1 MFCRHVALTSA
12 LLTFALLVAAEPAR
26 GQDSKD
32 APAKAEPVNIKV
44 TLPHAK
50 AQLSIQ
56 GQATRQTG
64 MERTFISPP
73 LEPGREYEYTLVA
86 VWEPNNYT
94 KITRKKM
101 LKVKAAQN
109 VDVDFRKKD
118 EGKEDDILVRWVPT
132 PPDIVDEM
140 CKLGK
145 IDKDDTVFDLGCGD
159 GIMVIRAVKNF
170 GAKKGV
176 GVDID
181 PNKVK
186 DAKAAAKAAGVSD
199 RLEFREGDVLK
210 PIDGLADATAILLYM
225 GDDLNNALKPL
236 LLKTLKPGTRIV
248 SHRFKMGDWK
258 PDKSITVRGNDGDEY
273 LLHLWTVPEKK
284 AE

>member
-1 MFCRHVALTSA
+1 MFRRSVTLTCAFLGVALLA
-12 LLTFALLVAAEPAR
+12 VADPVR
-26 GQDSKD
+26 GQDKD
-32 APAKAEPVNIKV
+32 APKAEAVNIKV

-50 AQLSIQ
+50 AKLTIQ
-56 GQATRQTG
+56 GQPTRQTG
-64 MERTFISPP
+64 IERTFVSPP

-94 KITRKKM
+94 TITRKKM

-118 EGKEDDILVRWVPT
+118 EGREDDILVRWVPT

-145 IDKDDTVFDLGCGD
+145 IGKDDVVFDLGCGD

-170 GAKKGV
+170 GAKKGI
-176 GVDID
+176 GVDINPD
-181 PNKVK
+181 KVR
-186 DAKAAAKAAGVSD
+186 DAKAAAKRAGVED

-210 PIDGLADATAILLYM
+210 PIDGLDQATAILLYM
-225 GDDLNNALKPL
+225 GDDLNNALKPI

-258 PDKSITVRGNDGDEY
+258 PDKSIVVTGNDGDEY
-273 LLHLWTVPEKK
+273 HLHLWTIPEKK
-284 AE
+284 GE